1 MFPHVP
7 HVERESTAVKINEGL
22 CSPDE
27 IMHTIVSEAMQL
39 GHRLALEGKRIKEV
53 NTRTGLDAFSGSRW
67 FAFGARV
74 EDDPRN
80 I

>member
-1 MFPHVP
+1 MFPHLP
-7 HVERESTAVKINEGL
+7 HIERKDTAVKIHEG
-22 CSPDE
+22 CCAPDE
-27 IMHTIVSEAMQL
+27 ILHHAISEAMQL

-53 NTRTGLDAFSGSRW
+53 NTCTGTDFSGSRW

-80 I
+80 L